1 MGGTPMPLHGQDARA
16 TLSMNGF
23 DWCVLLGT
31 ILGIAAYGTWRTRH
45 TDNLNTYLKG
55 NRSTKWGTIGISV
68 MATQAS
74 TITYLSLPGQA
85 YENGIAF
92 IQNYFGLPLALI
104 VVCAV
109 FLPIYRRLGVYTAY
123 EFLGKRFDQ
132 KTRLL
137 GASLFLLQRGIQA
150 GVTIYAPAIILATVL
165 GWRLDLTIV
174 FTGLIAIIYTVT
186 GGSAAVNLTQ
196 RWQMAVIF
204 GGMITAFVVLL
215 MKLAP
220 DATHIAGAL
229 GKLHAVDYTPNLKLR
244 YTFWSGVLAGFFLQL
259 SYFGTDQSQVQRYI
273 GGAALREGRLGLMF
287 NALFKIPM
295 QFFIVMLGAMLFVF
309 FQFQPNT
316 PVVFNQTE
324 WRRQVEGPQGETFKA
339 LEQKFSELHMDRQE
353 KIRAW
358 AALRERGDAAAEAAA
373 HRAML
378 DAQKAADAARSEART
393 TLYKVAPE
401 AKKTRDSDYVFITF
415 ILTQLPHGAIGL
427 LLAVMFASALSSK
440 AGELNAL
447 GTTSTIDLW
456 RAFRPLAVTD
466 EPRNV
471 RNAKWFTAA
480 WGVFAICFALF
491 VSFAENLIEALN
503 IVASI
508 FYPAL
513 LGVFIVAFF
522 LKKVG
527 GTAVFWAAIAAQ
539 SFVIGLFFFGKFYPQ
554 HEIGYLWF
562 NLIGCTA
569 CVVFSLLLQ
578 AVIGGRAGLQPA
590 VDDLPKA
597 D

>member
-1 MGGTPMPLHGQDARA
+1 
-16 TLSMNGF
+16 MNVV
-23 DWCVLLGT
+23 DWIVLLGT
-31 ILGIAAYGTWRTRH
+31 MLGIAAYGTWRTRH

-55 NRSTKWGTIGISV
+55 NKSTKWGTIGLSV

-123 EFLGKRFDQ
+123 EYLGKRFDR

-137 GASLFLLQRGIQA
+137 GATLFLVQRGIQA
-150 GVTIYAPAIILATVL
+150 GITIYAPSIILASVL
-165 GWRLDLTIV
+165 GWSLNLTII
-174 FTGLIAIIYTVT
+174 FTGLLAIIYTVT

-196 RWQMAVIF
+196 KWQMAVIF

-215 MKLAP
+215 AKLPP
-220 DATHIAGAL
+220 DATYIAGAM
-229 GKLHAVDYTPNLKLR
+229 GKLQAVSYTPDPRVR
-244 YTFWSGVLAGFFLQL
+244 YTFWSGVIGGFFLSL

-287 NALFKIPM
+287 NAVFKIPM
-295 QFFIVMLGAMLFVF
+295 QFCIVMLGALLFVF
-309 FQFQPNT
+309 YQFDPAT
-316 PVVFNQTE
+316 PVIFNQTE
-324 WRRQVEGPQGETFKA
+324 WRRQIDGPQGATFKA
-339 LEQKFSELHMDRQE
+339 LEEKHAALHADKQE
-353 KIRAW
+353 KIQRW
-358 AALRERGDAAAEAAA
+358 AAVRGAADPAAEMAA
-373 HRAML
+373 RTAML
-378 DAQKAADAARSEART
+378 QAHKASDALRKEARD
-393 TLYKVAPE
+393 TLYAAAPE

-456 RAFRPLAVTD
+456 RHFRPVAVHD

-480 WGVFAICFALF
+480 WGLFAICFALF

-513 LGVFIVAFF
+513 LGVFVVAFF
-522 LKKVG
+522 LKRVG
-527 GTAVFWAAIAAQ
+527 GSAVFWAAIAAQ
-539 SFVIGLFFFGKFYPQ
+539 GVVLVIFALGKLYPDR
-554 HEIGYLWF
+554 EIGYLWL
-562 NLIGCTA
+562 NLIGCAA
-569 CVVFSLLLQ
+569 CVAFSLVLQ
-578 AVIGGRAGLQPA
+578 AAIGKQEVAR
-590 VDDLPKA
+590 
-597 D
+597 

>member
-1 MGGTPMPLHGQDARA
+1 
-16 TLSMNGF
+16 MNAL
-23 DWCVLLGT
+23 DWFVLLGT
-31 ILGIAAYGTWRTRH
+31 MVGIAAYGTWRTRH

-109 FLPIYRRLGVYTAY
+109 FLPIYRKLGVYTAY
-123 EFLGKRFDQ
+123 EYLGKRFDQ

-174 FTGLIAIIYTVT
+174 FTGLLAIVYTVT

-196 RWQMAVIF
+196 RWQMGVIF

-215 MKLAP
+215 TRLPP

-229 GKLHAVDYTPNLKLR
+229 GKLQAVDYTPNLKLR

-295 QFFIVMLGAMLFVF
+295 QFFIVMLGALLFVF
-309 FQFQPNT
+309 FQFQRDT

-324 WRRQVEGPQGETFKA
+324 WRRQVAGPEGETFKA
-339 LEQKFSELHMDRQE
+339 LERKFSTLHAARQE
-353 KIRAW
+353 KIQAW
-358 AALRERGDAAAEAAA
+358 AAVREGSDALAEASARQAMIDA
-373 HRAML
+373 H
-378 DAQKAADAARSEART
+378 KAADAARNEARG
-393 TLYKVAPE
+393 TLYRIAPE

-456 RAFRPLAVTD
+456 RSFRPLALHD

-471 RNAKWFTAA
+471 RNAKWFTTL
-480 WGVFAICFALF
+480 WGLFAIGFALF

-522 LKKVG
+522 VKWVR
-527 GTAVFWAAIAAQ
+527 GTAVFWAAIVAQ
-539 SFVIGLFFFGKFYPQ
+539 FFVIGLFVFGKFYPQ

-562 NLIGCTA
+562 NLLGCAA
-569 CVVFSLLLQ
+569 CVLFSVILQ
-578 AVIGGRAGLQPA
+578 ALLRNEPRAGA
-590 VDDLPKA
+590 VA
-597 D
+597 A